1 MVNLSDH
8 SEQPRAILVGLNT
21 NQSSERY
28 AASMHELA
36 ELARSL
42 DLEVADQVVQN
53 APAETRKTHIGS
65 GKVLKLKA
73 EVEMM
78 DADIVLFNE
87 TLTPMQ
93 MKNLEDILDTEVLDR
108 TGVILQIFSRR
119 ARTREARLQVRSA
132 RLQYML
138 PRLAG
143 MRKNLSRQGGG
154 SGRLSNKGAGEEK
167 IELDRLAPYI
177 IRQ

>member
-21 NQSSERY
+21 NQSAEQY
-28 AASMHELA
+28 AASMHELT

-53 APAETRKTHIGS
+53 TPAETRKTHIGS
-65 GKVLKLKA
+65 EKVLELKA
-73 EVEMM
+73 EVEML

-119 ARTREARLQVRSA
+119 ARTREARLQVRSV
-132 RLQYML
+132 QYL
-138 PRLAG
+138 
-143 MRKNLSRQGGG
+143 
-154 SGRLSNKGAGEEK
+154 
-167 IELDRLAPYI
+167 I
-177 IRQ
+177 I